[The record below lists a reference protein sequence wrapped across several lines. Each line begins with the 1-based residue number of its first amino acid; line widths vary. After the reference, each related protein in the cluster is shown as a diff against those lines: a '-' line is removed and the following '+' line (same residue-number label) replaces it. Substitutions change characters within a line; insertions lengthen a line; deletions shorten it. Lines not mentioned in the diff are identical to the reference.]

1 MSKKKPRSKDPH
13 SWIKDTSKMV
23 PESAAPE
30 EEEEEEDESAPRR
43 FVIVEYL
50 RDDGRI
56 IAAHEVGPDAG
67 AADAELPASLSDK
80 SAVARITLKGEMLD
94 KSLLDLY
101 ENHRVDDSKSRP
113 TIAPRA

>member
-1 MSKKKPRSKDPH
+1 MPKKKDPH
-13 SWIKDTSKMV
+13 SWIKDTTKMA
-23 PESAAPE
+23 AAPE
-30 EEEEEEDESAPRR
+30 TPEAAEEEDESAPRR

-67 AADAELPASLSDK
+67 ADARELPASLSEK
-80 SAVARITLKGEMLD
+80 SAVARIALKGEMLD

-101 ENHRVDDSKSRP
+101 ENHRVDDSKKKP